1 MTPKIPNSLFGFITH
16 FLKPS
21 LGKILGLI
29 VLMSLAGATPAIDS
43 LLLKYIIDTV
53 EKIPEA
59 EAPNLMQIL
68 FIWSIGYGL
77 WWESLNWLWRS
88 YDYLYSKTMPYIKAR
103 VVEELFEY
111 TQHHSHRFFQEN
123 LVGSLSNRISE
134 ASRSMEMICTIGNE
148 RILKRFITILAAII
162 TMYSV
167 HSVFALTLII
177 WLGFFLGLSL
187 GFSKRINRYSVNFS
201 RSKARIFGR
210 VVDALYNIN
219 AIRMFSAFKHERDF
233 LSSYTNKGV
242 EEERKLQMFMLKLRY
257 FQGVSCSILI
267 FTMLYY
273 LIDLR
278 SRLEIT
284 VGDFA
289 LILTLSISVATEI
302 WDVTQDFSDFFEELG
317 VTSLSLSLVTPHN
330 IASNEENEL
339 LKVTDG
345 RIEFKHVTFK
355 YKYNDYIFSNK
366 SVLIPGKQK
375 VGLVG
380 FSGSGKSTFVNLIT
394 RSYDLTSGEILI
406 DEQNIREVNL
416 CSLRDNISVIPQ
428 DPSLFH
434 RTIMENIRYG
444 RIEATDE
451 EVMEAAEKAHIHDFI
466 IQLPDGY
473 NTDCGE
479 RGSNLSGGQRQRIAI
494 ARAILKNAPILILD
508 EATSALDS
516 MTEHLIQSSLE
527 HLMENKTVIVIAHRL
542 STLLNMDRILVFDK
556 GNIVEEGTHSMLL
569 KKGGLY
575 AQLWTSQSGGF
586 IAEKPQT
593 QE

>member
-1 MTPKIPNSLFGFITH
+1 MAPQIPYDLFGFIKH

-21 LGKILGLI
+21 FGKILGLI
-29 VLMSLAGATPAIDS
+29 FLMALAGATPAIDS
-43 LLLKYIIDTV
+43 LILKYIIDTV
-53 EKIPEA
+53 EKIPEHQA
-59 EAPNLMQIL
+59 SSLTTSL
-68 FIWSIGYGL
+68 FVWSIGYGL

-88 YDYLYSKTMPYIKAR
+88 YDYLYSRTMPYIKAR
-103 VVEELFEY
+103 VIEELFEY
-111 TQHHSHRFFQEN
+111 TQHHSHSFFQEN
-123 LVGSLSNRISE
+123 LVGSISNRISE
-134 ASRSMEMICTIGNE
+134 AARSVEMICTIGNE
-148 RILKRFITILAAII
+148 RIMKKFITIIAAIL

-167 HSVFALTLII
+167 HSIFAFTLFI

-187 GFSKRINRYSVNFS
+187 GFSRRINMYSVNFS

-210 VVDALYNIN
+210 VVDSIYNIN
-219 AIRMFSAFKHERDF
+219 AIRMFSAYKHEREF
-233 LSSYTNKGV
+233 LSQFTNKGV
-242 EEERKLQMFMLKLRY
+242 EDERKLQMFMMKLRY
-257 FQGVSCSILI
+257 FQGISCSILI

-278 SRLEIT
+278 SKLQIT

-317 VTSLSLSLVTPHN
+317 VTHQSLSLVIPHEIQFN
-330 IASNEENEL
+330 NDRESLTI
-339 LKVTDG
+339 TDG
-345 RIEFKHVTFK
+345 KIEFKNVTFK
-355 YKYNDYIFSNK
+355 YKFNDNIFSNK

-394 RSYDLTSGEILI
+394 RSFDLTSGEILI
-406 DEQNIREVNL
+406 DDQDVADINL
-416 CSLRDNISVIPQ
+416 NSLRDNISVIPQ
-428 DPSLFH
+428 DPLLFH
-434 RTIMENIRYG
+434 RSIMENIRYG
-444 RIEATDE
+444 KRDATDE
-451 EVMEAAEKAHIHDFI
+451 EVIAAAERAHIHDFI
-466 IQLPDGY
+466 MQLPEGY

-556 GNIVEEGTHSMLL
+556 GNIVEEGNHTQLL
-569 KKGGLY
+569 ERGGLY
-575 AQLWTSQSGGF
+575 ARLWTSQSGGF
-586 IAEKPQT
+586 IAEKPT
-593 QE
+593 K